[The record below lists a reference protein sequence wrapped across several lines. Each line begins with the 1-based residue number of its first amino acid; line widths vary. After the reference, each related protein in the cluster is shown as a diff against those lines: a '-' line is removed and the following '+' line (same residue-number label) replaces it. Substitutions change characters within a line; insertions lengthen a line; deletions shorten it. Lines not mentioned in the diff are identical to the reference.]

1 MDNSDRPRRLVSF
14 IVVAK
19 SLQMLE
25 VEKSDPHL
33 PFVRSTFRKWQ
44 ILLMAADIANSQTVS
59 LVDMV
64 VALRIL
70 S

>member
-25 VEKSDPHL
+25 VEKSDSHL

-44 ILLMAADIANSQTVS
+44 ILLMAADIANPQTVS
-59 LVDMV
+59 LVDMA

>member
-25 VEKSDPHL
+25 VRNLIRIYPLSDLHYASDRFSL
-33 PFVRSTFRKWQ
+33 W
-44 ILLMAADIANSQTVS
+44 LLT
-59 LVDMV
+59 
-64 VALRIL
+64 
-70 S
+70 

>member
-1 MDNSDRPRRLVSF
+1 MDNSDRPRRLLSF

-25 VEKSDPHL
+25 VGKSDSHL
-33 PFVRSTFRKWQ
+33 PFVRYIFRKWQ
-44 ILLMAADIANSQTVS
+44 ILFMAADIANPQTVS